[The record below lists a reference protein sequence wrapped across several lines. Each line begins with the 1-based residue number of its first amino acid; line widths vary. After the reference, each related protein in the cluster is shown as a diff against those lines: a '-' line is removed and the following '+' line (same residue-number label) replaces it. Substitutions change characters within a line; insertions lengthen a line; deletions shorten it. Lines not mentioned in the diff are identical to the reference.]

1 LGYAE
6 NMKAAAIS
14 SCRICGNSQ
23 LVPVL
28 DLGEQ
33 PLTGAFPRDPAS
45 VLTRGPLRL
54 VKCHGREDCCGLVQ
68 LAHTYNPAEMY
79 GDEYGYRSG
88 LNQTMVKHLADKV
101 AWLQQRR
108 PLNPG
113 DLVLDIGSN
122 DGTTLGC
129 YPKNLE
135 LLGIDPTSN
144 KFRQYH
150 PAHITAV
157 ADFFSA
163 ATFRK
168 VAGDKKARII
178 TSLAM
183 FYDLPAPTEF
193 ARDIAAVLADDGVWQ
208 LEQSYL
214 PLMLETTGYDTVCHE
229 HVEYYG
235 LSQLQWIMSRVGL
248 RITDVQLNDVNGG
261 SFAVTVEKGTGDAPI
276 VAELIE
282 KEQPLASLDTWNEF
296 AQRVS
301 GHRDELRALLTQLK
315 AQGKKVFGLGASTK
329 GNVLLQYCGI
339 GPDLLPCIAEVNPEK
354 FGKFTPGTGIPICS
368 EAEAHAAKPDYFL
381 VLPWH
386 FRKSFLAREAEFV
399 ARGGALLFPLPKL
412 ERWPQ

>member
-1 LGYAE
+1 
-6 NMKAAAIS
+6 MKPATIS

-23 LVPVL
+23 LVTVL

-33 PLTGAFPRDPAS
+33 PLSGAFPRDRGT

-54 VKCHGREDCCGLVQ
+54 AMCHGREDCCGLVQ
-68 LAHTYNPAEMY
+68 LAHTYSPAEMY

-88 LNQTMVKHLADKV
+88 LNPSMVKHLADKV

-108 PLNPG
+108 PLQSG

-129 YPKNLE
+129 YPKDLE
-135 LLGIDPTSN
+135 LIGIDPTSN
-144 KFRQYH
+144 KFKQYH
-150 PAHITAV
+150 PPHITAV

-163 ATFRK
+163 ASFRK

-214 PLMLETTGYDTVCHE
+214 PLMLETNGYDTVCHE

-235 LSQLQWIMSRVGL
+235 LAQLRWIMSRVGL

-276 VAELIE
+276 VAELID
-282 KEQPLASLDTWNEF
+282 KERHLASLDTWAAFE
-296 AQRVS
+296 QRVRA
-301 GHRDELRALLTQLK
+301 HREELRALLTQLK
-315 AQGKKVFGLGASTK
+315 TEGKKVFGLGASTK

-339 GPDLLPCIAEVNPEK
+339 GPELLPCIAEINPEK
-354 FGKFTPGTGIPICS
+354 FGKFTPSGIPICS
-368 EAEAHAAKPDYFL
+368 EAEAHAESPDYFL

-386 FRKSFLAREAEFV
+386 FRKSFLEREAEFV
-399 ARGGALLFPLPKL
+399 SRGGALLFPLPKL